1 MQTSQGRVDRDA
13 AILAALNG
21 PTPIKP
27 LAVSKRVAAAMVG
40 LSTRSI
46 ENYIALKKLEAR
58 KIGRRTVILV
68 ASLEKFLRSDQAS
81 ISRPRRESQEVR
93 G

>member
-1 MQTSQGRVDRDA
+1 MIG
-13 AILAALNG
+13 I
-21 PTPIKP
+21 
-27 LAVSKRVAAAMVG
+27 
-40 LSTRSI
+40 STRSI